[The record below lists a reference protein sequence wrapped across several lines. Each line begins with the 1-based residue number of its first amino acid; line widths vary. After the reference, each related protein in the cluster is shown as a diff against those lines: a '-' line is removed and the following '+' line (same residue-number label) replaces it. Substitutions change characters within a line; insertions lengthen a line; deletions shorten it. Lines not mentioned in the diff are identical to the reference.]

1 MNARS
6 HFVPPPPKC
15 RRRRPIRKRVD
26 AHEPVDFSLSVEAP
40 RRIVFRMVDQDGKI
54 ADSALTRD
62 MAIRM
67 SETILKVG
75 RLIEWFDDGNK
86 PTGKINLRDD

>member
-1 MNARS
+1 MLADS
-6 HFVPPPPKC
+6 AH
-15 RRRRPIRKRVD
+15 RPQSAAADYSQTLD

-54 ADSALTRD
+54 ADLALTRD

-67 SETILKVG
+67 TETILKIG
-75 RLIEWFDDGNK
+75 RLIEWFDDGNRPSGRIGLK
-86 PTGKINLRDD
+86 E

>member
-6 HFVPPPPKC
+6 FRPPPPKC
-15 RRRRPIRKRVD
+15 PPPPTYSQTVD

-54 ADSALTRD
+54 ADLALTRD